1 MNINETIRMVSVAI
15 ALMLFT
21 VMPSIAYNADTPY
34 TVTLNYIVP
43 SDTSFTVSLAGAE
56 TTVDFNPATKNSTMV
71 EPDSQ
76 NAAGLVPMAK
86 ITNTG
91 NLNQNFSVN
100 LTTAQVAWA
109 VVKVS
114 NFSDYATPITLS
126 DTAQNPTGWTVIAT
140 SNEVWGYMYANFTNA
155 PQGTTAKTLQINSQA
170 S

>member
-1 MNINETIRMVSVAI
+1 MKNKIMKIGLTTLAV
-15 ALMLFT
+15 LMLSI
-21 VMPSIAYNADTPY
+21 PGIAYDANTPY

-56 TTVDFNPATKNSTMV
+56 TTVDFNPATKDSTMV

-140 SNEVWGYMYANFTNA
+140 SNEVRGYMHANFTNA